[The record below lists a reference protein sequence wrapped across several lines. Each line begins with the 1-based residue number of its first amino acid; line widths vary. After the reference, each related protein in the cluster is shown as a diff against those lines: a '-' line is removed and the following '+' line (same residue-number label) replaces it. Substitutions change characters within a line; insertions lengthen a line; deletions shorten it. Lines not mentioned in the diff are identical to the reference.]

1 MVVAQESA
9 VEGERS
15 MKEAYYSDNGKR
27 YMLLG
32 EEEMN
37 EESVGYEMR
46 MLCKNHLEMFIPV
59 REHFANGNVA
69 YEYDITG
76 YRNLEEYG
84 ARKGLGLKELTY
96 LGGAIDRMRTTV
108 EAYML
113 DMNQVLLSTKYIFI
127 KDGDIKFT
135 YCLEK
140 KEDFFI
146 QLKGMWEDVLAV
158 LDHSDKRAVMM
169 AYGIYQDLL
178 RGVFEPE
185 KYLLAEKTEKAAEE
199 EAVAEKEVV
208 YTNQEIAKEEV
219 IEEAEEENTQL
230 KDILQVFVYG
240 GSGAAIYGLAAMMI
254 EKINILGLGKNFLIG
269 LCVIGV
275 ALAALGRLGLAG
287 RLKIFQ
293 RTKMVEHTKEMEY
306 KITPQEV
313 ANSQCPTQFLS
324 LEALNS
330 AKEEG
335 LRLLHRESK
344 KVIEVVK
351 FPALLGNMPDC
362 NVLIEG
368 MGVSR
373 VHAVITKQ
381 EDGIFIEDMESTNGT
396 WINDEKIVPGRK
408 YSINSGDTVRLATQ
422 EYEVRR

>member
-1 MVVAQESA
+1 
-9 VEGERS
+9 
-15 MKEAYYSDNGKR
+15 MKEDYYSDNGKR

-32 EEEMN
+32 EEEMK
-37 EESVGYEMR
+37 EESVGYEMT

-59 REHFANGNVA
+59 REHFANGNMA

-76 YRNLEEYG
+76 YRSLEEYG
-84 ARKGLGLKELTY
+84 ARKGLGLKELTS
-96 LGGAIDRMRTTV
+96 LGEAVDRMRAAV

-113 DMNQVLLSTKYIFI
+113 DMSQVLLNTKYIFI

-135 YCLEK
+135 YYLEK

-146 QLKGMWEDVLAV
+146 QMKGMWEDILAV

-185 KYLLAEKTEKAAEE
+185 KYLLAEKTEKAMDS
-199 EAVAEKEVV
+199 EAAAEKEVV

-230 KDILQVFVYG
+230 KDILQVLVYG
-240 GSGAAIYGLAAMMI
+240 GSGAAIYGLAAMLI
-254 EKINILGLGKNFLIG
+254 EKINILGFSKNILIG
-269 LCVIGV
+269 FCVIGA
-275 ALAALGRLGLAG
+275 ALAVLGRLGLTG
-287 RLKIFQ
+287 KLKIFQ
-293 RTKMVEHTKEMEY
+293 HTKMVEYTKEIEY
-306 KITPQEV
+306 KITPQEIEE
-313 ANSQCPTQFLS
+313 SQCPTQFLS
-324 LEALNS
+324 LDALSS
-330 AKEEG
+330 AKEEE
-335 LRLLHRESK
+335 LRLLHRETG
-344 KVIEVVK
+344 KVIGVVK

-368 MGVSR
+368 AGVSR

-381 EDGIFIEDMESTNGT
+381 ENGIFIEDMESTNGT

-408 YSINSGDTVRLATQ
+408 YPINSGDTVRLATQ